1 MLNLLN
7 AGFVR
12 GLFATQL
19 EDVIEAGNPDMGEA
33 EAFAAA
39 EAKLIKV
46 LDAMLAFSGPLEA
59 ITDALIAVTVHQA
72 IGAIDT
78 PEERAEL
85 REKLAG
91 IGPALKARRARVK
104 AARAARREE

>member
-19 EDVIEAGNPDMGEA
+19 EDVLESDPGLGEA
-33 EAFAAA
+33 EAWAAA

-59 ITDALIAVTVHQA
+59 ITDALIAAAVHQA

-78 PEERAEL
+78 SEERAEL

-104 AARAARREE
+104 AARAARLEE